1 MSNTQEKYWF
11 GKAPSHW
18 NAVRVKSLFRLAC
31 ESSKD
36 NHGME
41 LLSVYTDIGVK
52 PRKELEQ
59 KGNKASTTDGYWIVR
74 KGDLVVNKLLA
85 WMGAVGYSEYDG
97 VTSPAYDILRAR
109 TPSINPKF
117 YHYLFRLKL
126 TQGEFRRWSKGIMD
140 MRLRLYFS
148 ELGNV
153 FIPCPPLSEQNAI
166 VEFIDNETARIDQLI
181 EKKKQ
186 LINLLNEK
194 RNSLVYEK
202 VNTINQNVLRFSRK
216 KFPSKFIT
224 DNFPQTKELPFDVIR
239 LGLVTRIFSGGTP
252 DKSNLSFWL
261 NGHIPWIGSGEVN
274 QFKVTKPTAYITSAA
289 VANSSTKLMPKG
301 SIIMALAGQGK
312 TKAMVAQMGIDAY
325 GNQSLACIDGYNG
338 NNRFLLWW
346 LKSLYLQI
354 RALSSQETR
363 DGLNQSILGQLPA
376 PILNKQIQISIADFL
391 DKENEKI
398 DQLIRQV
405 SASIELLRLFK
416 SSLITE
422 AVTGQ
427 LDIKA
432 WEKRGRTDERLD
444 NIQEAM
450 RT

>member
-11 GKAPSHW
+11 GKAPGHW
-18 NAVRVKSLFRLAC
+18 NTVRVKSLFRLAC

-85 WMGAVGYSEYDG
+85 WMGAVGYSEYNG

-109 TPSINPKF
+109 TTSINPKF

-166 VEFIDNETARIDQLI
+166 VEFIDNETDRIDQLI
-181 EKKKQ
+181 EKKEKLNQ
-186 LINLLNEK
+186 LINEK
-194 RNSLVYEK
+194 RK
-202 VNTINQNVLRFSRK
+202 NTISSAVLGLDAPFSRYDRKEIKLKFVVDIISQKVPYGSIGATYIGLEHIKPWTGEIIEENDAQPEGLVSKFKSGDVLFGKLRPNLAKAALPNFDGVCSTEALVLRPRKTKIDASYLRYCLSEQTFIEDVVGSTYGAKMPRASWEFIGSRRLLL
-216 KFPSKFIT
+216 PDVGVQS
-224 DNFPQTKELPFDVIR
+224 NVVRQLNSYTKSI
-239 LGLVTRIFSGGTP
+239 
-252 DKSNLSFWL
+252 DKLINLS
-261 NGHIPWIGSGEVN
+261 EE
-274 QFKVTKPTAYITSAA
+274 
-289 VANSSTKLMPKG
+289 
-301 SIIMALAGQGK
+301 SI
-312 TKAMVAQMGIDAY
+312 
-325 GNQSLACIDGYNG
+325 
-338 NNRFLLWW
+338 
-346 LKSLYLQI
+346 KSL
-354 RALSSQETR
+354 
-363 DGLNQSILGQLPA
+363 
-376 PILNKQIQISIADFL
+376 
-391 DKENEKI
+391 ENFKI
-398 DQLIRQV
+398 
-405 SASIELLRLFK
+405 
-416 SSLITE
+416 SLITE

-427 LDIKA
+427 LDIKS
-432 WEKRGRTDERLD
+432 WKKRGSTDERLD
-444 NIQEAM
+444 NIEESM

>member
-1 MSNTQEKYWF
+1 MITLQE
-11 GKAPSHW
+11 
-18 NAVRVKSLFRLAC
+18 RV
-31 ESSKD
+31 
-36 NHGME
+36 H
-41 LLSVYTDIGVK
+41 GVK
-52 PRKELEQ
+52 PPKEWPLNKLHHIFMVR
-59 KGNKASTTDGYWIVR
+59 KGNKNVGMLNNNLLSLSYGRIIKKNINTSEGLLPESFETYQIVEPGDIVMRLTDLQNDKRSLRQGLVKEKGIITSAYDAIFPANGHDSRYWAYA
-74 KGDLVVNKLLA
+74 LLA
-85 WMGAVGYSEYDG
+85 IDLAKYYYSLGGG
-97 VTSPAYDILRAR
+97 VRQSIKFKDFPNDWIY
-109 TPSINPKF
+109 TPPTK
-117 YHYLFRLKL
+117 
-126 TQGEFRRWSKGIMD
+126 TQKEIADFLDR
-140 MRLRLYFS
+140 
-148 ELGNV
+148 
-153 FIPCPPLSEQNAI
+153 
-166 VEFIDNETARIDQLI
+166 ETDRIDQLI

-186 LINLLNEK
+186 LIYLLNEK

-202 VNTINQNVLRFSRK
+202 VNTVNQNVLRFSRK

-224 DNFPQTKELPFDVIR
+224 DNFPQTKELPFEVVR

-274 QFKVTKPTAYITSAA
+274 QFKVTKPTAYITSDA

-363 DGLNQSILGQLPA
+363 DGLNQSILGQLPT

-398 DQLIRQV
+398 DQLIKQI

-444 NIQEAM
+444 NIEESM